1 MGGGIGRRATVES
14 GDVLQV
20 RPGDRLRVR
29 VLPALLLTTA
39 LVAGGC
45 SDDQSDSAGSANVSA
60 EATTGTDTPAA
71 GVESATAA
79 LAEGRRVIDVRTARE
94 FDEQHVEGADN
105 LDIQGGSFDE
115 LIAELPTDGAYV
127 VYCRSGNRSA
137 VATKRMRAAGLD
149 VVDGGAI
156 ADMESAGW
164 TITNG

>member
-1 MGGGIGRRATVES
+1 M
-14 GDVLQV
+14 
-20 RPGDRLRVR
+20 
-29 VLPALLLTTA
+29 
-39 LVAGGC
+39 
-45 SDDQSDSAGSANVSA
+45 
-60 EATTGTDTPAA
+60 
-71 GVESATAA
+71 
-79 LAEGRRVIDVRTARE
+79 IDVRTARE

-137 VATKRMRAAGLD
+137 VATKQMRAAGLD